1 MNITTLNISSNII
14 KYVATNGN
22 GEVKHGSISP
32 EGLIN
37 NGLILQPDAIASQI
51 KAMFADNALSR
62 DKVICSINGLPFSY
76 RLFTLP
82 KMEPAA
88 FNEAILRVIRKEMPI
103 SPEEMYLLWQ
113 AYPTENEEWQVLVA
127 GVTRQPVDN
136 LIKTLSAAG
145 IKPYFLDLQHLSLA
159 RLTEESDTIIVECEK
174 DYSNIVMVVD
184 GVPQALHI
192 IPSLGPE
199 AAVRDEVRQVIS
211 RLSKMVD
218 FYNNSHP
225 KNPIKDTARILLTG
239 ELVNDGNVVEFVQN
253 EVTYPVELLS
263 PTDETFYGLPIHEFA
278 VNAGSILM
286 KVIPE
291 KKTGIS
297 TVPRRSINLG
307 RIARELQGADVSGKL
322 DKRVPWAIALIAGV
336 ATVVFAFLSQNQVQ
350 SEISQI
356 QAELDIASA
365 EYSQIKSTLDSA
377 QVIQDSIDEIEE
389 QIKQVDVDYQTI
401 LNSTDYVSDIAAI
414 TQSIP
419 EGVIY
424 TSLDFSSNQ
433 ISLSGRTSIASTVV
447 HFARNLES
455 IGGFSKAEISWIDFS
470 YNNVGPG
477 LSFAIIIYR

>member
-1 MNITTLNISSNII
+1 MSITTLNISSNII

-22 GEVKHGSISP
+22 GKVKHGSISP

-37 NGLILQPDAIASQI
+37 NGLILQPDAIARQI
-51 KAMFADNALSR
+51 RAMFADNALSR

-113 AYPTENEEWQVLVA
+113 AYPTENGEWQVLVA

-145 IKPYFLDLQHLSLA
+145 IRPYFLDLQHLSLA
-159 RLTEESDTIIVECEK
+159 RLTSESDAIIVECER

-184 GVPQALHI
+184 GVPQALHV

-199 AAVRDEVRQVIS
+199 MTVRDEVRQVIS

-225 KNPIKDTARILLTG
+225 KNQIKDTARVLLTG
-239 ELVNDGNVVEFVQN
+239 ELVNNDGVVEFVSQ

-263 PTDETFYGLPIHEFA
+263 PTDEDFYGLPVHEFVA
-278 VNAGSILM
+278 NAGSILM
-286 KVIPE
+286 KVTPE
-291 KKTGIS
+291 KDAGIN
-297 TVPRRSINLG
+297 TVPRRSINLD
-307 RIARELQGADVSGKL
+307 RIARELRGADVSGKL
-322 DKRVPWAIALIAGV
+322 DKRVPWAIALFAGV
-336 ATVVFAFLSQNQVQ
+336 AALVFAFLSQNQVQ
-350 SEISQI
+350 SEISQV
-356 QAELDIASA
+356 QAELAIANA
-365 EYSQIKSTLDSA
+365 GYDQVKSELDNA
-377 QVIQDSIDEIEE
+377 QAIQDSIDEIEE
-389 QIKQVDVDYQTI
+389 QIKQIDADYQAI

-414 TQSIP
+414 TQSKP

-424 TSLDFSSNQ
+424 TSLDFGSSQ
-433 ISLSGRTSIASTVV
+433 IVVSGRTSIASTVV
-447 HFARNLES
+447 QFARNLES
-455 IGGFSKAEISWIDFS
+455 IGGFSKAEISWIDFAQS
-470 YNNVGPG
+470 NVGPG
-477 LSFAIIIYR
+477 LSFMIVIYK